1 MVMTEAETSAR
12 HSRESRLLVRTV
24 LLEIKGRESLE
35 CHYQSPRGVR
45 FISWNGGT
53 GSWTGHHNGALSF
66 FLTGSRDTDA
76 DKDGAQP
83 WRVRT
88 AER

>member
-12 HSRESRLLVRTV
+12 HRRETRPTI
-24 LLEIKGRESLE
+24 LLEIKGRQSLE

-45 FISWNGGT
+45 FISWERGT
-53 GSWTGHHNGALSF
+53 GSWTGRHNGTLSF

-76 DKDGAQP
+76 EKDGARP
-83 WRVRT
+83 WGVRT
-88 AER
+88 DDR